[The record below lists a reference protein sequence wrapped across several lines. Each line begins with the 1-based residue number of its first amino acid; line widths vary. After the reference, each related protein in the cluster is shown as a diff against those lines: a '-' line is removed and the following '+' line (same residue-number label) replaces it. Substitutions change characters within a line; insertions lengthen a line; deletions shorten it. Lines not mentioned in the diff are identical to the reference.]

1 MLSKE
6 TPSSAQLQPE
16 HFTVFAKP
24 VELLTTLLLSPSLD
38 RDPGSH
44 TLGKPHHQEMGSAFC
59 PPRSKGE
66 PSSLEGRQGE
76 I

>member
-24 VELLTTLLLSPSLD
+24 VELLTTLPSPSLD

-44 TLGKPHHQEMGSAFC
+44 TLGEPHHQEMGSVFC
-59 PPRSKGE
+59 PPCSKGE
-66 PSSLEGRQGE
+66 PSSLEGRQGG

>member
-24 VELLTTLLLSPSLD
+24 VELLTTLPSPSLD

-44 TLGKPHHQEMGSAFC
+44 TLGEPHHQEMGSVFWG
-59 PPRSKGE
+59 SKGE
-66 PSSLEGRQGE
+66 PSSLEGRQGG